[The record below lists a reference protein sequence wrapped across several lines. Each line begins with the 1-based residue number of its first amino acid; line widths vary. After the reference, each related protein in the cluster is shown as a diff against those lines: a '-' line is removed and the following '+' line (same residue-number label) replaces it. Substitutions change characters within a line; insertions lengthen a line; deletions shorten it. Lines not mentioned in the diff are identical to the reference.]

1 MNPKDLIRAGRLSE
15 AREQLAGEVKSS
27 PSDVSKRTLLFQVL
41 SFYGEWDKAERHL
54 DLISSRD
61 PSAETGVQVYKNL
74 INAEKERKEV
84 LERKRIPGFLTGA
97 PAYLELYFAAWDKL
111 KEKKT
116 EEARE
121 LYEKLD
127 AQHPGVSGTI
137 NGKSF
142 NGFKDTDTFLSS
154 FLEVVVH
161 SRYVWLPFE
170 SLRELSIS
178 PPKTLFDLL
187 WIQARIVTWEGLTIN
202 CYLPVL
208 YPDSFAHEDD
218 RVKLGRMTDW
228 ISMGGSFSKGMG
240 EHVYQIDGEEIA
252 ILEIRDVTFRL
263 PGSTGKG

>member
-15 AREQLAGEVKSS
+15 ARGQLAGEVKSS

-74 INAEKERKEV
+74 INAEKERMEV
-84 LERKRIPGFLTGA
+84 LERKRTPGFLTGA

-111 KEKKT
+111 KGKKT
-116 EEARE
+116 EEARK
-121 LYEKLD
+121 LYKQID
-127 AQHPGVSGTI
+127 AQRPAISGTI
-137 NGKSF
+137 DGKSF
-142 NGFKDTDTFLSS
+142 SSFKDTDTFLSS
-154 FLEVVVH
+154 FLEAVVH
-161 SRYVWLPFE
+161 DRYVWLPFE

-208 YPDSFAHEDD
+208 YPDSSTHEDD

-228 ISMGGSFSKGMG
+228 ISMGDSFSKAMG

-252 ILEIRDVTFRL
+252 ILEVRDVTFRL
-263 PGSTGKG
+263 PASTGKG